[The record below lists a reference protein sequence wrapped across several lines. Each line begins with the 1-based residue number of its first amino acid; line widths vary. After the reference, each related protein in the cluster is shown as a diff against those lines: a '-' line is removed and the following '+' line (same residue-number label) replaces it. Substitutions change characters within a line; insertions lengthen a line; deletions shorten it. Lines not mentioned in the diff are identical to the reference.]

1 MSQKANPRQIGTFVI
16 AALAVFIG
24 TFLLINKD
32 KFFSESSKS
41 VLYFDGS
48 VKGLNVGSPVVFN
61 GVPVGRVIG
70 ISLVTDVQDMNI
82 RIPVY
87 IEADEDSFIVLN
99 KDGHRSGNRE
109 ELMEKLIQKGLRAKL
124 ITQSVLTGQM
134 MIDLSFYP
142 NSPLILHGNTKF
154 PEIPTLPSTIEELSK
169 TFQDMP
175 IRQTIAR
182 FNSSLEQFDR
192 FMALLNKEAPRIVK
206 DAGEVATTLAKTSK
220 KADKTMDSF
229 SENSRT
235 MIDLNKMIKD
245 FGYAAQSIRNWA
257 DYLERHPEALI
268 RGKGGNR

>member
-61 GVPVGRVIG
+61 GVPVGRVVG
-70 ISLVTDVQDMNI
+70 ISLVTNIQDMNI

>member
-70 ISLVTDVQDMNI
+70 ISLVTDIQDMNI

>member
-1 MSQKANPRQIGTFVI
+1 MSPKPNPKLVGIFVV
-16 AALAVFIG
+16 AALAIFIG
-24 TFLLINKD
+24 TFLLINRD

-41 VLYFDGS
+41 VLYFEGS

-61 GVPVGRVIG
+61 GVPIGRVVG
-70 ISLVTDVQDMNI
+70 ISLVTDIQNLSI

-87 IEADEDSFIVLN
+87 IEADEGSFIVLN
-99 KDGHRSGNRE
+99 KDGHRSKDRD
-109 ELMEKLIQKGLRAKL
+109 ELMERLIQKGLRAKL

-134 MIDLSFYP
+134 MIELGFYP
-142 NSPLILHGNTKF
+142 NSPMILHGNTRF

-175 IRQTIAR
+175 IRQTVTRI
-182 FNSSLEQFDR
+182 NSLLEQMDR
-192 FMALLNKEAPRIVK
+192 FMTLLNKDGPKIVA
-206 DAGEVATTLAKTSK
+206 DAGETVAVLSKTTK
-220 KADKTMDSF
+220 KADKVMDSF

-245 FGYAAQSIRNWA
+245 FGYAAQSIRSWA

-268 RGKGGNR
+268 RGKGGSR

>member
-1 MSQKANPRQIGTFVI
+1 MSPKPNPRLVGIFVV
-16 AALAVFIG
+16 AALAIFIG
-24 TFLLINKD
+24 TFLLINRD

-41 VLYFDGS
+41 VLYFEGS

-61 GVPVGRVIG
+61 GVPIGRVVG
-70 ISLVTDVQDMNI
+70 ISLVTDIQNLSI

-87 IEADEDSFIVLN
+87 IEADEGSFIVLN
-99 KDGHRSGNRE
+99 KDGHRSKDRD
-109 ELMEKLIQKGLRAKL
+109 ELMERLFQKGLRAKL

-134 MIDLSFYP
+134 MIELGFYP
-142 NSPLILHGNTKF
+142 NSPMILHGNTRF

-175 IRQTIAR
+175 IHQTVTRI
-182 FNSSLEQFDR
+182 NSLLEQMDR
-192 FMALLNKEAPRIVK
+192 FMTLLNKDGPKIVA
-206 DAGEVATTLAKTSK
+206 DAGETVAVLSKTTK
-220 KADKTMDSF
+220 KADKVMDSF

-245 FGYAAQSIRNWA
+245 FGYAAQSIRSWA

-268 RGKGGNR
+268 RGKGGSR